1 MVVQNLMSLTQGAN
15 YGESTSLE
23 EMMGL
28 LVRGKFI
35 PAPVVKML
43 WDIFTHRYMYIYM
56 YVHVFSLAVLV
67 YVHVFALYKLHVH
80 TCTCT
85 FSSCTCIY
93 MYIHSVHVHVHVHV
107 CTYIQFGPYHFMEFV
122 CILLLAVLVT

>member
-43 WDIFTHRYMYIYM
+43 WDIFTHRYMYIYIYM

-67 YVHVFALYKLHVH
+67 YVHVFALYKL
-80 TCTCT
+80 C
-85 FSSCTCIY
+85 
-93 MYIHSVHVHVHVHV
+93 VHVHVYV
-107 CTYIQFGPYHFMEFV
+107 YIHLFRPLSLHG
-122 CILLLAVLVT
+122 L